1 MAAAIES
8 PPPAAAPTAV
18 PGDVASAA
26 AATTGPSP
34 REPARPPEL
43 ITPRLLES
51 EALGLEMTLPRGWDL
66 HRPAYPGALLG
77 VRLWPLRQPRP
88 VAQITVAVAGHPD
101 TVATVLYR
109 NRTAL
114 LALGFQAA
122 PAPATAGPERADLAE
137 LVVTPPRRDAMVRQ
151 VYLARGHDI
160 LVVSLRALPTFYAAA
175 TPVQDRLVRALQ
187 SATLSAPPP

>member
-1 MAAAIES
+1 
-8 PPPAAAPTAV
+8 
-18 PGDVASAA
+18 
-26 AATTGPSP
+26 
-34 REPARPPEL
+34 
-43 ITPRLLES
+43 
-51 EALGLEMTLPRGWDL
+51 
-66 HRPAYPGALLG
+66 
-77 VRLWPLRQPRP
+77 
-88 VAQITVAVAGHPD
+88 VAVAGHPD

-122 PAPATAGPERADLAE
+122 PAPAAPERADLAE

-160 LVVSLRALPTFYAAA
+160 LVVSLRALPSAYAAA

-187 SATLSAPPP
+187 TATPSARPTGP